1 MLRNLYEKSSF
12 TFVTHIT
19 VLEAEMVAPRC
30 PGKPFETLMRCFSD
44 FLKQLYSNT
53 PLTKTVPEETILGFN
68 RSSRKINFLK
78 ILENSLKKIIFFN
91 DVILEYACLFTCRK
105 LHYLKK
111 YPYSELFWDQNNSE
125 YRHFL
130 RIVIRVD

>member
-1 MLRNLYEKSSF
+1 MLTKMLRNLYEKSSF

-19 VLEAEMVAPRC
+19 VLEAKMVAPRC

-53 PLTKTVPEETILGFN
+53 PLTKTVSEETILGFD

-78 ILENSLKKIIFFN
+78 ILENSLKKIIFS
-91 DVILEYACLFTCRK
+91 AM
-105 LHYLKK
+105 
-111 YPYSELFWDQNNSE
+111 
-125 YRHFL
+125 
-130 RIVIRVD
+130 